1 MERNN
6 RKEWNERNKNPG
18 KIKETID
25 PTGLPIAECGSLHT
39 YTARLHSTAQGPAA
53 ATCLCTAEWRQL
65 SQ

>member
-1 MERNN
+1 MEGNN

-18 KIKETID
+18 KIKENID
-25 PTGLPIAECGSLHT
+25 QTGLPIAECGSLHS
-39 YTARLHSTAQGPAA
+39 TARQAPAA